1 MLSVPL
7 HINMWELGF
16 GLTEQKEKNEATT
29 LAATITTSNKQF
41 LSEPG
46 VSNLSASIKMWWVN
60 LLVCKKNKIAEPL
73 ESLMVRKGDTL
84 YISS

>member
-1 MLSVPL
+1 MLSVSL

-46 VSNLSASIKMWWVN
+46 LSNLSASIKMW
-60 LLVCKKNKIAEPL
+60 
-73 ESLMVRKGDTL
+73 
-84 YISS
+84 